1 MSQDKSAAIS
11 SKGKS
16 GCNKGRIAAAG
27 GSVSNADIQT
37 AGAAGEMNK
46 DTRSRHRTVGQGYIS
61 CGEKQ

>member
-16 GCNKGRIAAAG
+16 GCNKGRKAAG
-27 GSVSNADIQT
+27 GSVSNTGTQT
-37 AGAAGEMNK
+37 VGAAGEMNK
-46 DTRSRHRTVGQGYIS
+46 DTRDRHRTAGQGYIS

>member
-16 GCNKGRIAAAG
+16 GCNKGQIAAG
-27 GSVSNADIQT
+27 GSVSNTDIQT
-37 AGAAGEMNK
+37 AEAAGEMNK
-46 DTRSRHRTVGQGYIS
+46 DTRSRHRTVRQGYIS

>member
-16 GCNKGRIAAAG
+16 GCNKGRKAAG

-37 AGAAGEMNK
+37 AGAAGEVNK
-46 DTRSRHRTVGQGYIS
+46 DTRSRQRTVGQGYIS